1 MDRKELK
8 KEFGQKIAF
17 HGAMDNQ
24 KTLPFG
30 SVEDVRKEVRENIDI
45 LGEGGGYILAPCHNL
60 QPVTPLENI
69 VAMYEEA
76 YNYGWY

>member
-1 MDRKELK
+1 
-8 KEFGQKIAF
+8 
-17 HGAMDNQ
+17 MDNQ

-60 QPVTPLENI
+60 QPITPLENI